1 MSSIRQPGLLE
12 DVLRRRD
19 GADAHQV
26 RLDAGVGEAD
36 EPHRRLEPELRG
48 GVLGGEQAGRGAVG
62 EAGGVARG
70 DAAAGTERGT
80 EGGKALEGGVGAEE
94 LVAGGNPPAFVPE
107 DAHRHNGLNHDP
119 VFVVPGA
126 GGTALALEGV
136 TVGRLTRQLGEGV
149 VEVLGR
155 LSHHG
160 GALVDQSLADEAR
173 IEVDLGA
180 HRVMPH
186 VLDAADDHEVGRAHR
201 DLAGA
206 GRRRGEG
213 ARAHPVDGESGNG
226 VGEAGEECH
235 VAAEGEALVAD
246 LGRGGEDDVADAL
259 GRHVRVSAQELA
271 DGLDGHVVGA
281 RLPEETARTGLAEGG
296 AHAVDEDDF
305 AELAG
310 HALEDNG

>member
-1 MSSIRQPGLLE
+1 MSSMLSPACCE
-12 DVLRRRD
+12 DFLGRRD

-26 RLDAGVGEAD
+26 RLDARVGEAD
-36 EPHRRLEPELRG
+36 EAHGRLEPELG
-48 GVLGGEQAGRGAVG
+48 GRLLGGEQAGGGAVG

-70 DAAAGTERGT
+70 DAAAGAERGA
-80 EGGKALEGGVGAEE
+80 EGGEALEGGVGAEE
-94 LVAGGNPPAFVPE
+94 LVAGGDPPAVLAE
-107 DAHRHNGLNHDP
+107 DAHRHNGLGHHS
-119 VFVVPGA
+119 VRVVPR
-126 GGTALALEGV
+126 GGGPALALEGV
-136 TVGRLTRQLGEGV
+136 AVGGLARQLGEGV

-155 LSHHG
+155 LPHHG
-160 GALVDQSLADEAR
+160 GALVDQPLADEAR
-173 IEVDLGA
+173 VEVDLCA

-213 ARAHPVDGESGNG
+213 ACAHPVDGEAGNG
-226 VGEAGEECH
+226 VGQAGEERH
-235 VAAEGEALVAD
+235 VAAEGQALVAD
-246 LGRGGEDDVADAL
+246 LRGGGEDDVADPL
-259 GRHVRVSAQELA
+259 GRHARVSAQELA

-281 RLPEETARTGLAEGG
+281 RLPEEAARTGLAEGG
-296 AHAVDEDDF
+296 ADAVDEDDF

>member
-1 MSSIRQPGLLE
+1 MLSPVCWRTFCG
-12 DVLRRRD
+12 RRD

-26 RLDAGVGEAD
+26 RLDSRVGEGD
-36 EPHRRLEPELRG
+36 EAHGRLEPELG
-48 GVLGGEQAGRGAVG
+48 GCLLGGEQAGRGTVG

-70 DAAAGTERGT
+70 DAAARTERGA
-80 EGGKALEGGVGAEE
+80 EGGEALEGGVGAEE
-94 LVAGGNPPAFVPE
+94 LVAGGDPPAFVPE
-107 DAHRHNGLNHDP
+107 DAHRHDGLNHDP
-119 VFVVPGA
+119 VFVVPGP
-126 GGTALALEGV
+126 GGPALALEGV
-136 TVGRLTRQLGEGV
+136 AVGGLARQLGEGV

-160 GALVDQSLADEAR
+160 GALVDQPLADEAR

-180 HRVMPH
+180 HRVVSH

-213 ARAHPVDGESGNG
+213 ACAHAVDGEAGDG
-226 VGEAGEECH
+226 VRQAGEERD
-235 VAAEGEALVAD
+235 VAAEGQALVAD
-246 LGRGGEDDVADAL
+246 LCGGGEDDVADAL

-281 RLPEETARTGLAEGG
+281 RLPEEAARTGLAEGG
-296 AHAVDEDDF
+296 ADAVDEDDF